1 MGIQLNQSIM
11 DSIHQGII
19 PTMDSADF
27 SNFKMMDAVGGA
39 FFQRELE
46 LIKAQSYD
54 VLYADLPARN
64 LFPVSN
70 EGGFAITSITYR
82 SYDKVG
88 AAKLINNYAKDL
100 PRVDVGGKEITI
112 PVKDLG
118 ASYGYNIKEIAAS
131 QSTGRSLD
139 QIRANAVRRAIEE
152 SINEIAFNGNADA
165 GLPGF
170 LSNPNI
176 PSVTVVNGAG
186 GTPQWTTKTPDEIL
200 FDVNDLFGDIFE
212 NTKMKERADTL
223 LLPPTNWNYIAS
235 TPRASNSDTTILQW
249 LVQNSPFLSS
259 TDSVIPVNELVGAG
273 TAGVNIMVAYT
284 RRPDKLQL
292 EIPGELQFFAP
303 QEQGLEFVIP
313 TMESIAGVNLYYPLS
328 AAIAEDI

>member
-1 MGIQLNQSIM
+1 MQ
-11 DSIHQGII
+11 
-19 PTMDSADF
+19 T
-27 SNFKMMDAVGGA
+27 FKLLDAPQGA

-46 LIKAQSYD
+46 LIKSQSYD
-54 VLYADLPARN
+54 VQYADLIARS

-100 PRVDVGGKEITI
+100 PRADVGGKEVTI
-112 PVKDLG
+112 PVKEAG
-118 ASYGYNIKEIAAS
+118 TSYGYTVKEIAAS
-131 QSTGRSLD
+131 QLTGRSLD
-139 QIRANAVRRAIEE
+139 QQRANASRRSVEE
-152 SINEIAFNGNADA
+152 LINDIAFNGRTDA

-176 PSVTVVNGAG
+176 PTVTVVNGAG

-200 FDVNDLFGDIFE
+200 FDINDLFGDIFE

-235 TPRASNSDTTILQW
+235 TPRASNSDTTILQYI
-249 LVQNSPFLSS
+249 VQNSPFLNSV
-259 TDSVIPVNELVGAG
+259 DDVIPVNELVGAG
-273 TAGVNIMVAYT
+273 TGGVNIMVAYT

-292 EIPGELQFFAP
+292 EIPGELQYFAP
-303 QEQGLEFVIP
+303 QEQGLEIVIP
-313 TMESIAGVNLYYPLS
+313 GMASIAGVNVYYPLS
-328 AAIAEDI
+328 AAVAEDI

>member
-1 MGIQLNQSIM
+1 MKRIQLL
-11 DSIHQGII
+11 DDVQG
-19 PTMDSADF
+19 
-27 SNFKMMDAVGGA
+27 V

-54 VLYADLPARN
+54 VQYADLIARN

-100 PRVDVGGKEITI
+100 PRADVGGKEVTI
-112 PVKDLG
+112 PVKEIG
-118 ASYGYNIKEIAAS
+118 TSYGYTIKEIAAS
-131 QSTGRSLD
+131 QLTGRSLD
-139 QIRANAVRRAIEE
+139 QQRANASRRAVEE
-152 SINEIAFNGNADA
+152 EINDIAFNGRTDAD
-165 GLPGF
+165 LPGF

-176 PSVTVVNGAG
+176 PTVTVVNGAG
-186 GTPQWTTKTPDEIL
+186 GTPEWTTKTPDEIL

-223 LLPPTNWNYIAS
+223 LLPPQQWNYIAS
-235 TPRASNSDTTILQW
+235 TPRASNSDTSILQYI
-249 LVQNSPFLSS
+249 VKNSPFIMSE
-259 TDSVIPVNELVGAG
+259 DNIIPVNELVGAG
-273 TAGVNIMVAYT
+273 TAGVDIMVAYT

-292 EIPGELQFFAP
+292 EIPGELQYFAP

-313 TMESIAGVNLYYPLS
+313 GMSSIAGVNVYYPLS
-328 AAIAEDI
+328 AAIGEAI